1 MNLMSFQFMLRQEVL
16 KLYREVLRTA
26 RKVEPSQKSDI
37 IYWARGDIEMNKMQ
51 TDEVG
56 SFVL

>member
-1 MNLMSFQFMLRQEVL
+1 MLRQEVL